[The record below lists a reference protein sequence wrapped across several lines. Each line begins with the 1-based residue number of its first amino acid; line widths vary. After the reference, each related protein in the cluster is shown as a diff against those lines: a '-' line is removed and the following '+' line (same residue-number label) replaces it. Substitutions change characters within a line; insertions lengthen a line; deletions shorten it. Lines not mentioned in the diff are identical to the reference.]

1 MSRPEPTP
9 GQLNIGLLRTEPQVG
24 SIRAGEGTTV
34 APPWCPGVGQTRD
47 LRDAPTLALQGLGR
61 FAHTTRKAF
70 SNRQLLRCLG
80 FGYLT
85 IVAVVLWPVL
95 VLPWRVC
102 ELRSPRHVTYVDRDG
117 RGRILA
123 ALTIKA
129 GPGSQ
134 WTVGN
139 HTARRPGTG
148 QGRHLR
154 ERLIPALIS
163 AADVHGVTV
172 HAVAATTE
180 LAATYCRAVPG
191 LVDVGPNRP
200 FGRRL
205 QRDPQTFVDA
215 P

>member
-1 MSRPEPTP
+1 VDDRSPTELVSTL
-9 GQLNIGLLRTEPQVG
+9 GGAR
-24 SIRAGEGTTV
+24 EGRGPVV
-34 APPWCPGVGQTRD
+34 APPQCPDVEQTRD

-102 ELRSPRHVTYVDRDG
+102 ELRSARHVTYVDRDA

-134 WTVGN
+134 WTIGN

-154 ERLIPALIS
+154 ERLIPVLIS

-180 LAATYCRAVPG
+180 LAATYRRAVPG

-205 QRDPQTFVDA
+205 QRDPQTSVDA